1 METIAKHAQGLVYS
15 LLCLMPSLYQKASL
29 NALMGLFLE
38 AQGHALPQHTQSKSP
53 SSLSRFLNHYAWSTR
68 AVIRA
73 TRQGI
78 LQQITQHRPRQGTP
92 LRVLIDLTTLPKC
105 GKFLHLSTPTADPAH
120 PDPWVRMLNG
130 KRGLHL
136 VVLYL
141 EIGQWR
147 APWSFRV
154 WRGKGHPSPAQL
166 ACKLLATVP
175 VALSQGTPVIV
186 LADTEFGTVDFLS
199 AVQKRS
205 WRAVVGMRCNR
216 KLADGRTLKQF
227 YRQGKRGQQVY
238 ILGISYPLTVS
249 WFWLKR
255 AEGQRELRFVV
266 STHPYSG
273 IYLVRLG
280 RRRWAIEGFFKTI
293 KHRFG
298 LHCFGQST
306 RLGIYRW
313 LILALIAYLL
323 VHWIDQGSLPPQL
336 DWRVASDLALSVLF
350 PSVVWLQLL
359 KLIQN
364 RSEIAAQFG
373 FEIVLK
379 SLPDWAYR
387 EWCKI

>member
-1 METIAKHAQGLVYS
+1 
-15 LLCLMPSLYQKASL
+15 
-29 NALMGLFLE
+29 
-38 AQGHALPQHTQSKSP
+38 
-53 SSLSRFLNHYAWSTR
+53 
-68 AVIRA
+68 
-73 TRQGI
+73 
-78 LQQITQHRPRQGTP
+78 
-92 LRVLIDLTTLPKC
+92 
-105 GKFLHLSTPTADPAH
+105 
-120 PDPWVRMLNG
+120 MLNG

-141 EIGQWR
+141 VVGAWR
-147 APWSFRV
+147 VPWSFRV

-175 VALSQGTPVIV
+175 IALSQGTPVIV

-205 WRAVVGMRCNR
+205 WRAVVGMCCNR

-227 YRQGKRGQQVY
+227 YRQGKRGQQVS

-255 AEGQRELRFVV
+255 AEGKRELRFVV

-306 RLGIYRW
+306 RLGVYRW
-313 LILALIAYLL
+313 LLLALIAYLL
-323 VHWIDQGSLPPQL
+323 VHWIDQWSLPPQL
-336 DWRVASDLALSVLF
+336 DWKAASALALSFLF
-350 PSVVWLQLL
+350 PSIVWVQLL
-359 KLIQN
+359 KLMQN

-379 SLPDWAYR
+379 RLPDWAYR